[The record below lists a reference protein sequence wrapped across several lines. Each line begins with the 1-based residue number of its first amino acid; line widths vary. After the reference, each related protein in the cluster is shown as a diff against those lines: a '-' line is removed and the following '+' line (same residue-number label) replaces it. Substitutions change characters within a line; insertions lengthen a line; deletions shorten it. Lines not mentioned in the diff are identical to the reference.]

1 MLDQSFVYGGINT
14 CGSQNIKEIFIGSS
28 NIGSTTQEKKKEN
41 PGLGR
46 RPGSGTTD
54 TVQYRDKAPAR
65 ESENRGRSKH
75 SDCMHSREGEY
86 KSYKIFFQT
95 NFFMAL

>member
-1 MLDQSFVYGGINT
+1 MNYTLSVPHKERIATKMPKPRSVWGDRGQS
-14 CGSQNIKEIFIGSS
+14 
-28 NIGSTTQEKKKEN
+28 
-41 PGLGR
+41 LGR
-46 RPGSGTTD
+46 LYKDQAS
-54 TVQYRDKAPAR
+54 AR

-95 NFFMAL
+95 NFFMAFIRENYVTFFWKT